1 MASRVVTVNDILDG
15 HVGLDLECFDR
26 IYLNGWVP
34 TLQVPGQVVSFLTRH
49 LGFPIPS
56 PAILERIGLRFRREV
71 KEFAET
77 NDIPVVRFAKGE
89 RKVEVMGPHLDRL
102 SQAGRTGV
110 AAIGV
115 AQEFQR
121 VFTGTTY
128 HPEEGGG
135 GVPRFGYAKADRRV
149 TAYYF
154 YVVDEVFG
162 PAFIKICAYFPYPM
176 KIWLNGHEYAK
187 RAARSAGIGFTE
199 LDNGFATTD
208 DSAGL
213 QRICDT
219 LTAGTIRVFAE
230 RWWSRLPLPLTEADR
245 AAGYWWDIAMRQ
257 VEVSRTLVFDAPRHA
272 RSFFEALLVD
282 NLDVGRPEEIQL
294 IFGRRVRTPP
304 PGGYRSRLLRTGDEV
319 TLNAYFKHSRV
330 KSYLKCGRAFRIE
343 TVINDTGDLG
353 LRRGLEHLEELSVQA
368 RDVNRRMVD
377 AFRVGQ
383 GCVPASPAFER
394 VARPTLQDG
403 RRAPALRFGDP
414 RVMALAGALC
424 AVVHTIT
431 GFTNRSLRAQVSTL
445 LGTAYTTGQM
455 SYDLTRL
462 RLKGLIRR
470 LPHTNTYILTPDGQ
484 RVALFYT
491 KVHNRLLRPL
501 IAANAPP
508 APLPLRQ
515 ALRVIDRH
523 VDDYITEARMAA

>member
-1 MASRVVTVNDILDG
+1 
-15 HVGLDLECFDR
+15 
-26 IYLNGWVP
+26 
-34 TLQVPGQVVSFLTRH
+34 
-49 LGFPIPS
+49 
-56 PAILERIGLRFRREV
+56 
-71 KEFAET
+71 
-77 NDIPVVRFAKGE
+77 
-89 RKVEVMGPHLDRL
+89 
-102 SQAGRTGV
+102 
-110 AAIGV
+110 V

-121 VFTGTTY
+121 VFTGTIS
-128 HPEEGGG
+128 HSDEGGG
-135 GVPRFGYAKADRRV
+135 GVPHFSYAKADRRV

-154 YVVDEVFG
+154 YLVDEVFG
-162 PAFIKICAYFPYPM
+162 PAFIKICAYFPYPI

-187 RAARSAGIGFTE
+187 RAATAAGIGFTE
-199 LDNGFATTD
+199 LANGFATTED
-208 DSAGL
+208 PAEL
-213 QRICDT
+213 QRLCDT
-219 LTAGTIRVFAE
+219 LSAGTIRVFCE

-245 AAGYWWDIAMRQ
+245 AGGYWWDIALRQ
-257 VEVSRTLVFDAPRHA
+257 VEVSRTLVFDAPRQA

-282 NLDVGRPEEIQL
+282 NLDVGRPEQMQV
-294 IFGRRVRTPP
+294 IFGRRRGTPP
-304 PGGYRSRLLRTGDEV
+304 AGGYRSRLLRTGDEI
-319 TLNAYFKHSRV
+319 TLNAYFRHSRV
-330 KSYLKCGRAFRIE
+330 KSYLKGGRAFRIE

-353 LRRGLEHLEELSVQA
+353 LLRGLEHLEELSVKA
-368 RDVNRRMVD
+368 RAVNCRMVD

-394 VARPTLQDG
+394 VARPSLVDG

-431 GFTNRSLRAQVSTL
+431 GFTNRSLRAQVATL
-445 LGTAYTTGQM
+445 LSAPYTTGQM

-462 RLKGLIRR
+462 RLKGMIRR
-470 LPHTNTYILTPDGQ
+470 LPHTNTYVLTPDGH

-501 IAANAPP
+501 IAANSPP

-523 VDDYITEARMAA
+523 IDDYITEARMVA

>member
-1 MASRVVTVNDILDG
+1 MATRVVGVNDIIEG

-34 TLQVPGQVVSFLTRH
+34 TLQVPGQVVGFLTRH

-56 PAILERIGLRFRREV
+56 PAVLERIGLGFRKAV
-71 KEFAET
+71 TEFAAEGG
-77 NDIPVVRFAKGE
+77 IPVVRFAKGQ
-89 RKVEVMGPHLDRL
+89 RKLEVMRPHLDRL
-102 SQAGRTGV
+102 ARAGKTGV
-110 AAIGV
+110 AAIGI

-128 HPEEGGG
+128 HCDEGGG

-154 YVVDEVFG
+154 YLVDEDFG
-162 PAFIKICAYFPYPM
+162 PAFVKVCAYFPYPI

-187 RAARSAGIGFTE
+187 RRAAAVGIAFTE
-199 LDNGFATTD
+199 LDNGFAATEDPT
-208 DSAGL
+208 GL

-219 LTAGTIRVFAE
+219 LGPGVIRVFCE
-230 RWWSRLPLPLTEADR
+230 RWWARLPLPLTEADR
-245 AAGYWWDIAMRQ
+245 AAGYWWDISMRQ
-257 VEVSRTLVFDAPRHA
+257 VEVSRTIVFDAPRHA
-272 RSFFEALLVD
+272 RGFFEALCTD
-282 NLDVGRPEEIQL
+282 NLDIGRPQEMQI
-294 IFGRRVRTPP
+294 IFGRRVSIPP
-304 PGGYRSRLLRTGDEV
+304 PGGYRTRLLRTGDEV
-319 TLNAYFKHSRV
+319 TLNAYFRHSRV

-343 TVINDTGDLG
+343 TVVNDTGDLAVA
-353 LRRGLEHLEELSVQA
+353 RRLEHLEELSVKA

-383 GCVPASPAFER
+383 GCVLASPAFER

-424 AVVHTIT
+424 AIVHTIT
-431 GFTNRSLRAQVSTL
+431 GFTNRSLRAQVATL
-445 LGTAYTTGQM
+445 LGVPYSKNQM
-455 SYDLTRL
+455 SYDLQRL
-462 RLKGLIRR
+462 RLKGLITR
-470 LPHTNTYILTPDGQ
+470 LPHTNTYVLTDEGQ
-484 RVALFYT
+484 RVAIFYT

-501 IAANAPP
+501 LAAHDPP
-508 APLPLRQ
+508 APLALRQ
-515 ALRVIDRH
+515 ALRVINHH
-523 VDDYITEARMAA
+523 VDDYISEARMTA